1 MITILMNMKKM
12 KRVVVVVVPS
22 PPHFYAVV
30 DGAYRTMMLMMHSDA
45 DKNTNNNWAN
55 QSILVSGESGVVRQY
70 LPSYLCPTYRNCR
83 RMILLFV
90 MKLLLLLVLQTICSG
105 GALSKKSAPILESN
119 PIMESFGNAGTVRNR
134 NSSRLGKYIK
144 IKFALSSL
152 LLLSPLSVVPVPTV
166 PVPTL
171 VGASIE
177 TYLSRRSDWYSYHW
191 AREIITF
198 FMSCLV
204 RSTTMTATATTTK
217 RRRKTGAVA

>member
-1 MITILMNMKKM
+1 MSYLSKLSEDDRI
-12 KRVVVVVVPS
+12 VCHEV
-22 PPHFYAVV
+22 AVV
-30 DGAYRTMMLMMHSDA
+30 AGIA
-45 DKNTNNNWAN
+45 NN
-55 QSILVSGESGVVRQY
+55 
-70 LPSYLCPTYRNCR
+70 
-83 RMILLFV
+83 
-90 MKLLLLLVLQTICSG
+90 SG

-134 NSSRLGKYIK
+134 NSIRLGKYIK

-152 LLLSPLSVVPVPTV
+152 LLLSPLSVV

>member
-1 MITILMNMKKM
+1 
-12 KRVVVVVVPS
+12 
-22 PPHFYAVV
+22 
-30 DGAYRTMMLMMHSDA
+30 
-45 DKNTNNNWAN
+45 
-55 QSILVSGESGVVRQY
+55 
-70 LPSYLCPTYRNCR
+70 
-83 RMILLFV
+83 
-90 MKLLLLLVLQTICSG
+90 
-105 GALSKKSAPILESN
+105 
-119 PIMESFGNAGTVRNR
+119 
-134 NSSRLGKYIK
+134 LGKYIK

-152 LLLSPLSVVPVPTV
+152 LLLSPLSVV

-191 AREIITF
+191 AREIVTF